1 MPNKDKQPEATK
13 LSKIKSEPSPPAH
26 ERGVPK
32 VVIDSPSTS
41 LKSRT
46 ASDYGTSSPKMGEH
60 RSSKHKSES
69 SSKSSS
75 SKSNSKSSSKVKSE
89 KDDWSEVN
97 EPDERRRIQ
106 NRLAQRKFR
115 EKAKDQKDSR
125 DRELENQLRAGYS
138 YSTPGPDDLRGDH
151 DLSGLPWG
159 GPSMKHIVERGQAK
173 ERDSQAGGSRDY
185 GGSYYDYGSG
195 SRGSESR

>member
-1 MPNKDKQPEATK
+1 MNLMREDAF
-13 LSKIKSEPSPPAH
+13 
-26 ERGVPK
+26 R
-32 VVIDSPSTS
+32 IDSR
-41 LKSRT
+41 K
-46 ASDYGTSSPKMGEH
+46 GSSV
-60 RSSKHKSES
+60 SSNPIIISVRWLLTP
-69 SSKSSS
+69 
-75 SKSNSKSSSKVKSE
+75 N
-89 KDDWSEVN
+89 
-97 EPDERRRIQ
+97 
-106 NRLAQRKFR
+106 LG

-125 DRELENQLRAGYS
+125 DREFENQSRAGYS